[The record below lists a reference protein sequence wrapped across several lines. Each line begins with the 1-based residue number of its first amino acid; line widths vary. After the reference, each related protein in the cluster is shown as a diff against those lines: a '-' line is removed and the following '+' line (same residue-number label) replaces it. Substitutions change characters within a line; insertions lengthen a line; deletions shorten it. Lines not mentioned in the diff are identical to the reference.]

1 MHACGDKVCVCNT
14 ETLSHQSQMKH
25 YTHHLS
31 CSCIHIYTWH
41 TFRMKLTLNTFLFK
55 TTIEHWQ
62 ALKLLWQLKV
72 IKSSQVISNANSRHK
87 SCSELMELM
96 TKEDVI
102 TDTLDWLIK
111 CSLTTYSFPSVP
123 DHVRT
128 LHSLKF
134 VGIPLIPKRLTQR

>member
-1 MHACGDKVCVCNT
+1 
-14 ETLSHQSQMKH
+14 
-25 YTHHLS
+25 
-31 CSCIHIYTWH
+31 
-41 TFRMKLTLNTFLFK
+41 MKLTLNTFLFK

-102 TDTLDWLIK
+102 TDTLD
-111 CSLTTYSFPSVP
+111 
-123 DHVRT
+123 
-128 LHSLKF
+128 
-134 VGIPLIPKRLTQR
+134 